1 MASNQVEAFRRARD
15 AYDNARRSGASG
27 KELNKLK
34 AERDAAEANCP
45 RGSTG
50 WGILGRVPQAGDH
63 RLTVRMS
70 EGAFVPSGQ

>member
-50 WGILGRVPQAGDH
+50 WGILG
-63 RLTVRMS
+63 
-70 EGAFVPSGQ
+70 